1 MMFVTRGMSVQK
13 SVCHDTVDEPTVIV
27 SYAQEFRGDRT
38 DIYRQKTLSQVI
50 QFKLLFRTHHSWL
63 TCLRCGKATDAS

>member
-1 MMFVTRGMSVQK
+1 MSVQK

-27 SYAQEFRGDRT
+27 SYTQEFRGDRT

-50 QFKLLFRTHHSWL
+50 QFETLIQNAPQLADMSSVW
-63 TCLRCGKATDAS
+63 